1 MEGNTLEIQYDY
13 YLNLAHLYDTI
24 DLEVPWDWR
33 KQHVQNYMP
42 SSNAQRIGAIAE
54 SKFQTECLE
63 RDFEPHTP
71 TTPMPWDFIVHCPAG
86 DLKVQIKST
95 SVQAGSFYTVNAG
108 SGTTHKHHIS
118 GAVDVVG
125 VYVSPLDLWWMI
137 PRKLIESKTIKLS
150 PEQAS
155 RSKYKKYQE
164 NWSIYYE

>member
-1 MEGNTLEIQYDY
+1 
-13 YLNLAHLYDTI
+13 
-24 DLEVPWDWR
+24 
-33 KQHVQNYMP
+33 
-42 SSNAQRIGAIAE
+42 
-54 SKFQTECLE
+54 
-63 RDFEPHTP
+63 
-71 TTPMPWDFIVHCPAG
+71 MPWDFIVTCPAG

-108 SGTTHKHHIS
+108 SGTTQKHHIS

>member
-1 MEGNTLEIQYDY
+1 MTEIEYDMYTTLA
-13 YLNLAHLYDTI
+13 NVYDTQ
-24 DLEVPWDWR
+24 DLTVNYDWR
-33 KQHVQNYMP
+33 QQYNDKMP

-54 SKFQTECLE
+54 TRFIAECLE

-71 TTPMPWDFIVHCPAG
+71 TTPMPWDFIVTCPAG

-95 SVQAGSFYTVNAG
+95 SVKAGTFYTVNAG
-108 SGTTHKHHIS
+108 SGTTQKLHIS
-118 GAVDVVG
+118 NDVDVVG
-125 VYVSPLDLWWMI
+125 VYVSPIKMWWMI
-137 PRKLIESKTIKLS
+137 PRGLIESKTIKLS